1 LQDNP
6 FLSRDNT
13 YLAQLQNRPEPLRS
27 QLLHGD
33 FLAGR
38 EDDAWQ
44 VIPAAWIQDARQRWT
59 PQKPEMPMT
68 TLGVDVAQRGN
79 DRTALAARYGNWF
92 APIKTIPGRDT
103 PDGLSVATLAFAQ
116 MRDGCTVVIDLG
128 GGWGGDAYGHMSRHM
143 PEDALIPYMGIN
155 PTRHTSMNGREKFA
169 NTRAWAW
176 WKFREALDPA
186 LDPQIALP
194 PDPELAAE
202 LAMPRRV
209 PERNAILIESKQQ
222 IIGRLG
228 RSPDK
233 ADAVV
238 MAWAYGSERASQR
251 MSPTRLQTRQNVG
264 YPSAKR
270 RVRYG

>member
-1 LQDNP
+1 
-6 FLSRDNT
+6 
-13 YLAQLQNRPEPLRS
+13 
-27 QLLHGD
+27 
-33 FLAGR
+33 
-38 EDDAWQ
+38 
-44 VIPAAWIQDARQRWT
+44 
-59 PQKPEMPMT
+59 
-68 TLGVDVAQRGN
+68 
-79 DRTALAARYGNWF
+79 
-92 APIKTIPGRDT
+92 
-103 PDGLSVATLAFAQ
+103 

-155 PTRHTSMNGREKFA
+155 PTRHMSQNGIEKFA

-186 LDPQIALP
+186 LGADLQLP

-209 PERNAILIESKQQ
+209 PDRNALLIESKQQ
-222 IIGRLG
+222 VIQRLG

-238 MAWAYGSERASQR
+238 MAWAYGDERAAQR
-251 MSPTRLQTRQNVG
+251 FSREKLQTAANVG

-270 RVRYG
+270 WRRVA